1 MSTAEVENLPSEV
14 AEVQGEIEQLDT
26 AEKRFAQLSRNF
38 VSSIAIIAKMQE
50 NRDWE
55 TLRKEDGSEYKS
67 LTEMVQDALNISDSY
82 ARRLVQTA
90 DNFYSPLEAVTV
102 DGTVISI
109 TANQAAALGTEGMN
123 DVVERVKEGA
133 SDEDVPE
140 YQSAL
145 IDEATNEVLSDKKK
159 VDRDDFDDFGDDF
172 DDTSIDEELED
183 DDDFPD
189 DFPDDFADVGSGDA
203 GSSAPAGDSGG
214 GSESSGSEK
223 KSTKKS
229 DGEGDSSSSESK
241 DYLQPIERIMSGGKE
256 YNDDEAIETLPEELQ
271 EFVRAVNYLANID
284 PEDISN
290 LITRERRG
298 ATYNIQK
305 ASSQLTLVR
314 SSTEVSG
321 WVLDQL

>member
-109 TANQAAALGTEGMN
+109 TANQAAALGTDGMN
-123 DVVERVKEGA
+123 DVVERVKEES
-133 SDEDVPE
+133 SDDDAPE

-145 IDEATNEVLSDKKK
+145 IDEATNDVLSDKKK

-172 DDTSIDEELED
+172 GDTSIDEELE

-189 DFPDDFADVGSGDA
+189 DFPDDFADA
-203 GSSAPAGDSGG
+203 GSDGGASTSTADGG
-214 GSESSGSEK
+214 GSTKDSSGTEK
-223 KSTKKS
+223 KTPKK
-229 DGEGDSSSSESK
+229 DEGAGDSSSSESK

>member
-55 TLRKEDGSEYKS
+55 TLTKEDGSEYKS

-123 DVVERVKEGA
+123 DVVDRVTEGTNDGDA
-133 SDEDVPE
+133 PE
-140 YQSAL
+140 YQSEL
-145 IDEATNEVLSDKKK
+145 INEATNDVLSEKKAE
-159 VDRDDFDDFGDDF
+159 RSDFDDFASDF
-172 DDTSIDEELED
+172 DDDTSIDEDLQD

-189 DFPDDFADVGSGDA
+189 DFPDDFADAPSSGA
-203 GSSAPAGDSGG
+203 SASDGG
-214 GSESSGSEK
+214 GSESKSAEK
-223 KSTKKS
+223 KSTKKN

-241 DYLQPIERIMSGGKE
+241 DYLQPIERIMSGGQE
-256 YNDDEAIETLPEELQ
+256 YNDDEDIETLPEELQ